1 MAGFL
6 EAIKNA
12 LGLFLN
18 PRSSLSKLGSLT
30 EEARGPSQGD
40 APAGSRRAVRLKDVA
55 FNLPLVLGGI
65 IVLALFLVVL
75 FGPLWAP
82 YNPYIAGE
90 HIVTHYD
97 PDQDAWI
104 SPPLEPSAEYPL
116 GTDEWGNDIL
126 SLLLYGARNTLVACA
141 FITMVRV
148 ILGLILGALAGW
160 NEGSLTDQVVMGA
173 IGVTT
178 SVPMLISSMLLIFAL
193 DIRRGLPV
201 FIVALAVIGWTEIA
215 QYIRSE
221 FLILRKM
228 PYVEGARAVGTRSPA
243 IAIRHLLPNLLPQLL
258 VITFLEMGAV
268 LMLLG
273 ELGFVGVF
281 IGGGSRVI
289 MGDEMVGTQIL
300 TLSEVPEW
308 GAMLAEGYLWLRA
321 KPFIVYPPAIAF
333 FVAVLGLNAFGEGL
347 RRLIETVH
355 VNTNFLLRKRMLLA
369 IAGLTLATVFII
381 NNTGPAPWFA
391 KVARAFDVEAA
402 YDYTQELAGMDG
414 RGAGQNGALQAA
426 MFIEQEFE
434 DSGLKPGW
442 RQSAYI
448 YPMTTELVRPLSQ
461 PELSILGPD
470 GQVVASFLHQQDFG
484 FMIEGHG
491 GSGDVTYPITYVGF
505 EGGDQD
511 YAWDSFQGL
520 DLRDRIVLI
529 MRDRAPADFA
539 GEALIRG
546 ARGVLWITEGG
557 TQALRSQ
564 IQLADPDKFYLSK
577 PTLPVFRIAFP
588 VAEAILEQAGLPA
601 SDLFQPDPGSKD
613 QTGPGWFTQNLDV
626 NVHMSLSVS
635 DPQETQIPCVLGFM
649 PGSDFDLTT
658 ELVVLY
664 ANYDGLGKD
673 PDGTIYPAVNENAS
687 GVGVLLELARLWQE
701 QELNPRRSVLFVAW
715 GGGTLENPGI
725 KDFLS
730 DWESFRHLPNMNSTK
745 RLEPQI
751 IFQINGAGVGDSPLF
766 IHPSSSNRLA
776 SGLKSAAEQVGM
788 QVVEDRQGGP
798 VLDLETRVSGV
809 EWITFKWSNSD
820 RTPRND
826 RLDDID
832 PEKLRSYGEALSL
845 ALTRVVR
852 ETRYD

>member
-1 MAGFL
+1 MAGFVQAL
-6 EAIKNA
+6 KNA
-12 LGLFLN
+12 LGLLLN
-18 PRSSLSKLGSLT
+18 PRSHLSKLGSLT
-30 EEARGPSQGD
+30 GNDQDIQDGGS
-40 APAGSRRAVRLKDVA
+40 PAGSRRTVRLKDVV
-55 FNLPLVLGGI
+55 FNLPLVIGGL

-75 FGPLWAP
+75 FGPVWAP

-97 PDQDAWI
+97 AEKDVWI

-148 ILGLILGALAGW
+148 LLGLILGALAGW
-160 NEGSLTDQVVMGA
+160 NEGSLTDQTVMGA
-173 IGVTT
+173 IGVIT

-201 FIVALAVIGWTEIA
+201 FIVALAIIGWTEIA

-221 FLILRKM
+221 FFILRKM

-333 FVAVLGLNAFGEGL
+333 FIAVLGLNAFGEGL
-347 RRLIETVH
+347 RRLIESVH
-355 VNTNFLLRKRMLLA
+355 VNTNFLLRKRMILA
-369 IAGLTLATVFII
+369 IAGLTFATVFII

-391 KVARAFDVEAA
+391 RVARAFDVDAA
-402 YDYTQELAGMDG
+402 FDYTQALAAMDG
-414 RGAGQNGALQAA
+414 RGAGQRGGTQAA
-426 MFIEQEFE
+426 DFITAAFQ

-442 RQSAYI
+442 RQSTYI
-448 YPMTTELVRPLSQ
+448 YPLTTQLVRPLSQ
-461 PELSILGPD
+461 PELAILGAD

-491 GSGDVTYPITYVGF
+491 GSGDATYPVTYVGF
-505 EGGDQD
+505 EERDRD
-511 YAWDSFQGL
+511 YDWESFQGL
-520 DLRDRIVLI
+520 DLRNRII
-529 MRDRAPADFA
+529 MLMADSAPADFA
-539 GEALIRG
+539 DEALIRG
-546 ARGVLWITEGG
+546 AKGVLWITEGG
-557 TQALRSQ
+557 AQELRSQ
-564 IQLADPDKFYLSK
+564 IQLADAEKFYMSK
-577 PTLPVFRIAFP
+577 PTFPVFRITFP
-588 VAEAILEQAGLPA
+588 VAQVILEQAGLAA
-601 SDLFQPDPGSKD
+601 SDLFQPDLVSKD
-613 QTGPGWFTQNLDV
+613 QTGAGWFTQDLNV
-626 NVHMSLSVS
+626 KVHMALSLSE
-635 DPQETQIPCVLGFM
+635 PEATEIPCVLGFM

-673 PDGTIYPAVNENAS
+673 PDGTVYQGVNENAS

-725 KDFLS
+725 KEFLNE
-730 DWESFRHLPNMNSTK
+730 WESFRHLPNMNSTK
-745 RLEPQI
+745 RLEPHI
-751 IFQINGAGVGDSPLF
+751 IFQINGAGVGESPLF
-766 IHPSSSNRLA
+766 IHPSSSNRLV
-776 SGLKSAAEQVGM
+776 SGLKEAAEQIGM
-788 QVVEDRQGGP
+788 EVVEDRQGAP
-798 VLDLETRVSGV
+798 VVDLVTRISGV
-809 EWITFKWSNSD
+809 DWISFKWSNSD
-820 RTPRND
+820 RSPRDD
-826 RLDDID
+826 RIEEID

-852 ETRYD
+852 ETRYY

>member
-1 MAGFL
+1 MAGFT

-12 LGLFLN
+12 LGLLLN
-18 PRSSLSKLGSLT
+18 PRSSLSKLSSLSVD
-30 EEARGPSQGD
+30 AHDSPDGD

-55 FNLPLVLGGI
+55 FNLPLIFGGV

-75 FGPLWAP
+75 FGPVWAP

-97 PDQDAWI
+97 PDQDVWI

-148 ILGLILGALAGW
+148 ILGLILGASAGW

-173 IGVTT
+173 IGVIT

-201 FIVALAVIGWTEIA
+201 FIVALAAIGWTEIA

-228 PYVEGARAVGTRSPA
+228 PYVEGARAVGARSPA

-289 MGDEMVGTQIL
+289 MGDEIVGTQIL

-369 IAGLTLATVFII
+369 IAGLTFATVFII

-414 RGAGQNGALQAA
+414 RGAGQNGAQQAA
-426 MFIEQEFE
+426 TFITQAFE
-434 DSGLKPGW
+434 GSGLKPGW

-448 YPMTTELVRPLSQ
+448 YPLTTELVRPLSQ
-461 PELSILGPD
+461 PEMSILRAD

-484 FMIEGHG
+484 FMIDGHG
-491 GSGDVTYPITYVGF
+491 GSGDVTYPVTYVGF

-511 YAWDSFQGL
+511 YDGESFQGL
-520 DLRDRIVLI
+520 DLRDRIIMLI
-529 MRDRAPADFA
+529 RDSAPADFA
-539 GEALIRG
+539 DEALIRG
-546 ARGVLWITEGG
+546 AKGVLWITEGG
-557 TQALRSQ
+557 PQVLRSQ
-564 IQLADPDKFYLSK
+564 IQLADPEKFYMSK
-577 PTLPVFRIAFP
+577 PTFPIFRIAFP

-601 SDLFQPDPGSKD
+601 SHLFQPDLESNGE
-613 QTGPGWFTQNLDV
+613 TGAGWFAQNLDV
-626 NVHMSLSVS
+626 KVHMSLSLS
-635 DPQETQIPCVLGFM
+635 EPEATEIPCVLGFM

-658 ELVVLY
+658 DLVVLY

-673 PDGTIYPAVNENAS
+673 PDGTIYPGVNENAS

-715 GGGTLENPGI
+715 GGGALENPGV
-725 KDFLS
+725 KDFLN

-745 RLEPQI
+745 RLKPQI

-766 IHPSSSNRLA
+766 IHPASSNRLA
-776 SGLKSAAEQVGM
+776 SSLRSAAEQVGM
-788 QVVEDRQGGP
+788 EVVDDRQGAP
-798 VLDLETRVSGV
+798 VLDLVTRVSGAD
-809 EWITFKWSNSD
+809 WITFKWSNSD
-820 RTPRND
+820 RSPRDD
-826 RLDDID
+826 RIDNID
-832 PEKLRSYGEALSL
+832 PDKLRSYGEALSL

-852 ETRYD
+852 ETRY